1 MSEFATAGK
10 RPRTRTTTRIWLLLA
25 VVVAAV
31 LAANAHLIHVATMSQ
46 PACVAHLNQGE
57 GDAARGLFSAAQS
70 SCSSP
75 ASAPAIPER
84 GATP

>member
-10 RPRTRTTTRIWLLLA
+10 RPRTTTRIWLLLVAAIA
-25 VVVAAV
+25 VVV
-31 LAANAHLIHVATMSQ
+31 AANAHLIYVASMSQ
-46 PACVAHLNQGE
+46 PPCVAHLKQGE

-75 ASAPAIPER
+75 ASGP
-84 GATP
+84 GHS

>member
-10 RPRTRTTTRIWLLLA
+10 RPRTRITTTARIWLLLA
-25 VVVAAV
+25 ALVATV
-31 LAANAHLIHVATMSQ
+31 LAANAQLIYVATMSQ
-46 PACVAHLNQGE
+46 PACVAHLKQGK

-75 ASAPAIPER
+75 ASAP
-84 GATP
+84 GHS